1 MRHVKCVVIGG
12 GSAGL
17 AAAIQLKK
25 YNIDCLLLEKE
36 DVLGGILNQC
46 IHNGFGLTRF
56 KEELTGPS
64 YAERLVSEFH
74 DLGIE
79 FEPDSTVIKL
89 NSDKSI
95 EYINPKGVHKI
106 QAESIVLALGARERT
121 RGNIMI
127 PGDRSVGVWTAGSAQ
142 KYLNID
148 GYCVGKRVFI
158 LGSGDIGLIMARRMT
173 IAKAKVVG
181 VAEIMPY
188 SNGLTRNLVQCLYD
202 YDIPLYL
209 STTITRINGNGRVQ
223 SIELSRVDENLK
235 PISGTEFNIEVDTVL
250 LSVGLIPDNIITE
263 NAGIEMDPR
272 TKGPKINQYYETSI
286 PGIFACGNVLHVH
299 DLVDNV
305 TTESYNA
312 GKNAAKYVRGN
323 KSKGVLI
330 EVKAIEGVRYTVPK
344 AIDVQN
350 VDKSVTLRF
359 RVADVYKNSFIAVYF
374 DDVKVMHIKKRI
386 LSPGEME
393 EVKLTKTLLDKY
405 SNFSSITIKVE
416 KE

>member
-25 YNIDCLLLEKE
+25 YNVDCLLLEKE

-79 FEPDSTVIKL
+79 YELDSTVIKL

-95 EYINPKGVHKI
+95 EYINPKGVHKV

-286 PGIFACGNVLHVH
+286 PGIFACGNGLHIHDVVDFVSEEGDMVAKSVERYLNQLGKSGLSIPVNSDSNFIYVLPQ
-299 DLVDNV
+299 
-305 TTESYNA
+305 T
-312 GKNAAKYVRGN
+312 
-323 KSKGVLI
+323 I
-330 EVKAIEGVRYTVPK
+330 
-344 AIDVQN
+344 
-350 VDKSVTLRF
+350 DKSQAVKLKF
-359 RVADVYKNSFIAVYF
+359 RVKRPLKN
-374 DDVKVMHIKKRI
+374 VKVVIRTKDEIIMTLPKTQ
-386 LSPGEME
+386 LLPAELEMITLPLPLIDKIQD
-393 EVKLTKTLLDKY
+393 EVRLE
-405 SNFSSITIKVE
+405 IIA
-416 KE
+416 

>member
-25 YNIDCLLLEKE
+25 LNIDCLLLEKE

-64 YAERLVSEFH
+64 YAERLVTEFYE
-74 DLGIE
+74 LGIE
-79 FEPDSTVIKL
+79 VELDSTVIRL
-89 NSDKSI
+89 NPDKI
-95 EYINPKGVHKI
+95 VEYINPKGVHKV
-106 QAESIVLALGARERT
+106 QADSIILALGARERT

-209 STTITRINGNGRVQ
+209 STTITRIFGNGRVE

-235 PISGTEFNIEVDTVL
+235 PISGTEFNVEVDTVL

-286 PGIFACGNVLHVH
+286 SGIFACGNGLHIHDVVDFVSEEGDMVAKSVDRYLNQNTQSDQSIPVMSDSNFIYVLPQTIDKNQAVK
-299 DLVDNV
+299 LKFRVRKPLKNV
-305 TTESYNA
+305 KVVIRTKDEIIMTLPKTQLLPAELEMITIPLP
-312 GKNAAKYVRGN
+312 
-323 KSKGVLI
+323 LI
-330 EVKAIEGVRYTVPK
+330 EKIQDEVRLE
-344 AIDVQN
+344 II
-350 VDKSVTLRF
+350 S
-359 RVADVYKNSFIAVYF
+359 
-374 DDVKVMHIKKRI
+374 
-386 LSPGEME
+386 
-393 EVKLTKTLLDKY
+393 
-405 SNFSSITIKVE
+405 
-416 KE
+416 

>member
-1 MRHVKCVVIGG
+1 MRHIKCVVIGG

-25 YNIDCLLLEKE
+25 LNIDCLLLEKE

-64 YAERLVSEFH
+64 YAERLVTEFYEC
-74 DLGIE
+74 GIE
-79 FEPDSTVIKL
+79 VELESTVTRL
-89 NSDKSI
+89 NPDKTI
-95 EYINPKGVHKI
+95 EYINPNGSHKI

-158 LGSGDIGLIMARRMT
+158 LGSGDIGLIMARRLT
-173 IAKAKVVG
+173 IAKAHVVG

-209 STTITRINGNGRVQ
+209 STTITRIIGNGRVE
-223 SIELSRVDENLK
+223 SIELSRVDENLN
-235 PISGTEFNIEVDTVL
+235 PISGTEFKVDVDTVL

-286 PGIFACGNVLHVH
+286 PGIFACGNGLHIHDVVDFVSEEGDTVAKSVEKYLNQNNQSLGLIPVVCDSNFIYVLPQTMDKNQSVK
-299 DLVDNV
+299 LKFRVRRPLKNV
-305 TTESYNA
+305 
-312 GKNAAKYVRGN
+312 KVVI
-323 KSKGVLI
+323 KSKNEILM
-330 EVKAIEGVRYTVPK
+330 TLPK
-344 AIDVQN
+344 TQ
-350 VDKSVTLRF
+350 
-359 RVADVYKNSFIAVYF
+359 
-374 DDVKVMHIKKRI
+374 I
-386 LSPGEME
+386 LPAEME
-393 EVKLTKTLLDKY
+393 M
-405 SNFSSITIKVE
+405 ITIPLQLMDKIQDE
-416 KE
+416 IRLEILT

>member
-79 FEPDSTVIKL
+79 FELDSTVIKL

-202 YDIPLYL
+202 YDISLYL

-286 PGIFACGNVLHVH
+286 PGIFACGNGLHIHDVVDFVSEEGDMVAKSVERYLNQLGKSDLSIPVNSDSNFIYVLPQ
-299 DLVDNV
+299 
-305 TTESYNA
+305 T
-312 GKNAAKYVRGN
+312 
-323 KSKGVLI
+323 I
-330 EVKAIEGVRYTVPK
+330 
-344 AIDVQN
+344 
-350 VDKSVTLRF
+350 DKSQAVKLKF
-359 RVADVYKNSFIAVYF
+359 RVKRPLKN
-374 DDVKVMHIKKRI
+374 
-386 LSPGEME
+386 
-393 EVKLTKTLLDKY
+393 VKLVIRTKDEIIMTLPKTQLLPAELEMITLPLPLIDK
-405 SNFSSITIKVE
+405 IQDEVRLEIIA
-416 KE
+416 

>member
-1 MRHVKCVVIGG
+1 MRHIKCVVIGG

-25 YNIDCLLLEKE
+25 LNIDCLLLEKE

-64 YAERLVSEFH
+64 YAERLVTEFYE
-74 DLGIE
+74 LGIE
-79 FEPDSTVIKL
+79 VELESTVIRL
-89 NSDKSI
+89 NPDKTI
-95 EYINPKGVHKI
+95 EYINPNGSHKI

-158 LGSGDIGLIMARRMT
+158 LGSGDIGLIMARRLT
-173 IAKAKVVG
+173 IAKAHVVG

-209 STTITRINGNGRVQ
+209 STTITRIIGNGRVQ
-223 SIELSRVDENLK
+223 SIELSRVDENLN
-235 PISGTEFNIEVDTVL
+235 PISGTEFKVDVDTVL

-286 PGIFACGNVLHVH
+286 PGIFACGNGLHIH
-299 DLVDNV
+299 DVVDFV
-305 TTESYNA
+305 SE
-312 GKNAAKYVRGN
+312 
-323 KSKGVLI
+323 
-330 EVKAIEGVRYTVPK
+330 EGDTV
-344 AIDVQN
+344 A
-350 VDKSVTLRF
+350 KSVEKYLTENMLNVSSIPVKSDSNFIYVLPQTIDKNQSVKLKF
-359 RVADVYKNSFIAVYF
+359 RVRKPLKNI
-374 DDVKVMHIKKRI
+374 KVVIKSNDEI
-386 LSPGEME
+386 LMTLPKTQILPAEME
-393 EVKLTKTLLDKY
+393 M
-405 SNFSSITIKVE
+405 ITIPLQLMDKIQGE
-416 KE
+416 IRLEILP

>member
-79 FEPDSTVIKL
+79 FELDSTVIKL

-286 PGIFACGNVLHVH
+286 PGIFACGNGLHIHDVVDFVSEEGDMVAKSVERYLNQLGKSDLSIPVNSDSNFIYVLPQ
-299 DLVDNV
+299 
-305 TTESYNA
+305 T
-312 GKNAAKYVRGN
+312 
-323 KSKGVLI
+323 I
-330 EVKAIEGVRYTVPK
+330 
-344 AIDVQN
+344 
-350 VDKSVTLRF
+350 DKSQAVKLKF
-359 RVADVYKNSFIAVYF
+359 RVKRPLKN
-374 DDVKVMHIKKRI
+374 
-386 LSPGEME
+386 
-393 EVKLTKTLLDKY
+393 VKLVIRTKDEIIMTLPKTQLLPAELEMITLPLPLIDK
-405 SNFSSITIKVE
+405 IQDEVRLEIIA
-416 KE
+416 

>member
-1 MRHVKCVVIGG
+1 MRHIKCVVIGG

-25 YNIDCLLLEKE
+25 LNIDCLLLEKE

-64 YAERLVSEFH
+64 YADRLVTEFYE
-74 DLGIE
+74 LGIE
-79 FEPDSTVIKL
+79 VELESTVTRL
-89 NSDKSI
+89 NPDKTI
-95 EYINPKGVHKI
+95 EYINPNGSHKI

-158 LGSGDIGLIMARRMT
+158 LGSGDIGLIMARRLT
-173 IAKAKVVG
+173 IAKAHVVG

-209 STTITRINGNGRVQ
+209 STTITRIIGNGRVE
-223 SIELSRVDENLK
+223 SIELSRVDENLN
-235 PISGTEFNIEVDTVL
+235 PISGTEFKVDVDTVL

-286 PGIFACGNVLHVH
+286 PGIFACGNGLHIHDVVDFVSEEGDTVAKSIEKYLNQNNQSLGLIPVVCDSNFIYVLPQTMDKNQSVK
-299 DLVDNV
+299 LKFRVRRPLKNV
-305 TTESYNA
+305 
-312 GKNAAKYVRGN
+312 KVVI
-323 KSKGVLI
+323 KSKNEILM
-330 EVKAIEGVRYTVPK
+330 TLPK
-344 AIDVQN
+344 TQ
-350 VDKSVTLRF
+350 
-359 RVADVYKNSFIAVYF
+359 
-374 DDVKVMHIKKRI
+374 I
-386 LSPGEME
+386 LPAEME
-393 EVKLTKTLLDKY
+393 M
-405 SNFSSITIKVE
+405 ITIPLQLMDKIQDE
-416 KE
+416 IRLEILT

>member
-25 YNIDCLLLEKE
+25 YNVDCLLLEKE

-79 FEPDSTVIKL
+79 FELDSTVIKL

-95 EYINPKGVHKI
+95 EYINPKGVHKV

-286 PGIFACGNVLHVH
+286 PGIFACGNGLHIHDVVDFVSEEGDMVAKSVERYLNQLGKSGLSIPVNSDSNFIYVLPQ
-299 DLVDNV
+299 
-305 TTESYNA
+305 T
-312 GKNAAKYVRGN
+312 
-323 KSKGVLI
+323 I
-330 EVKAIEGVRYTVPK
+330 
-344 AIDVQN
+344 
-350 VDKSVTLRF
+350 DKSQAVKLKF
-359 RVADVYKNSFIAVYF
+359 RVKRPLKN
-374 DDVKVMHIKKRI
+374 VKVVIRTKDEIIMTLPKTQ
-386 LSPGEME
+386 LLPAELEMITLPLPLIDKIQD
-393 EVKLTKTLLDKY
+393 EVRLE
-405 SNFSSITIKVE
+405 IIA
-416 KE
+416 

>member
-1 MRHVKCVVIGG
+1 MRHIKCVVIGG

-25 YNIDCLLLEKE
+25 LNIDCLLLEKE

-64 YAERLVSEFH
+64 YAERLVTEFYE
-74 DLGIE
+74 LGIE
-79 FEPDSTVIKL
+79 VEIESTVVRL
-89 NSDKSI
+89 NPDKTI
-95 EYINPKGVHKI
+95 EYINPKGSHKI
-106 QAESIVLALGARERT
+106 QADSIVLALGARERT

-158 LGSGDIGLIMARRMT
+158 LGSGDIGLIMARRLT
-173 IAKAKVVG
+173 IAKAIVVG

-209 STTITRINGNGRVQ
+209 STTITRIIGNGRVE
-223 SIELSRVDENLK
+223 SIELSRVDDNLN
-235 PISGTEFNIEVDTVL
+235 PIVGTEFKVDVDTVL

-263 NAGIEMDPR
+263 NAGIEMDLR

-286 PGIFACGNVLHVH
+286 PGIFACGNGLHIH
-299 DLVDNV
+299 DVVDFV
-305 TTESYNA
+305 SE
-312 GKNAAKYVRGN
+312 
-323 KSKGVLI
+323 
-330 EVKAIEGVRYTVPK
+330 EGDTV
-344 AIDVQN
+344 A
-350 VDKSVTLRF
+350 KSVEKYLTENMRNVSSIPVKSDSNFIYVLPQTIDKNQSVKLKF
-359 RVADVYKNSFIAVYF
+359 RVRKPLKNI
-374 DDVKVMHIKKRI
+374 KVVIKSNDEILMTLPKTQILPAEMEMITIPLQLMDKIQGEIRLEI
-386 LSPGEME
+386 LS
-393 EVKLTKTLLDKY
+393 
-405 SNFSSITIKVE
+405 
-416 KE
+416 

>member
-1 MRHVKCVVIGG
+1 MRRVKCVVIGG

-25 YNIDCLLLEKE
+25 LNIDCLLLEKE

-64 YAERLVSEFH
+64 YAERLVTEF
-74 DLGIE
+74 DELGIE
-79 FEPDSTVIKL
+79 VELESVVTRLNPDKT
-89 NSDKSI
+89 I
-95 EYINPKGVHKI
+95 EYINPNGSHKI

-158 LGSGDIGLIMARRMT
+158 LGSGDIGLIMARRLT
-173 IAKAKVVG
+173 IAKAQVVG

-223 SIELSRVDENLK
+223 SIELSRVDENLN
-235 PISGTEFNIEVDTVL
+235 PINGTEFKVDVDTVL

-286 PGIFACGNVLHVH
+286 PGIFACGNGLHIHDVVDFVSEEGDTVAKSVEKYLNQNNQSLGLIPVVCDSHFIYVLPQTMDKNQSVK
-299 DLVDNV
+299 LKFRVRKPLKNV
-305 TTESYNA
+305 
-312 GKNAAKYVRGN
+312 KVVI
-323 KSKGVLI
+323 KSKDEILM
-330 EVKAIEGVRYTVPK
+330 TLPK
-344 AIDVQN
+344 TQ
-350 VDKSVTLRF
+350 
-359 RVADVYKNSFIAVYF
+359 
-374 DDVKVMHIKKRI
+374 I
-386 LSPGEME
+386 LPAEME
-393 EVKLTKTLLDKY
+393 M
-405 SNFSSITIKVE
+405 ITIPLQLMDKIQDE
-416 KE
+416 IRLEIHT

>member
-79 FEPDSTVIKL
+79 FELDSTVIKL

-209 STTITRINGNGRVQ
+209 STTITRINGNDRVQ

-286 PGIFACGNVLHVH
+286 PGIFACGNGLHIHDVVDFVSEEGDMVAKSVERYFNQLGKSDLSIPVNSDSNFIYVLPQ
-299 DLVDNV
+299 
-305 TTESYNA
+305 T
-312 GKNAAKYVRGN
+312 
-323 KSKGVLI
+323 I
-330 EVKAIEGVRYTVPK
+330 
-344 AIDVQN
+344 
-350 VDKSVTLRF
+350 DKSQAVKLKF
-359 RVADVYKNSFIAVYF
+359 RVKRPLKN
-374 DDVKVMHIKKRI
+374 
-386 LSPGEME
+386 
-393 EVKLTKTLLDKY
+393 VKLVIRTKDEIIMTLPKTQLLPAELEMITLPLPLIDK
-405 SNFSSITIKVE
+405 IQDEVRLEIIA
-416 KE
+416 

>member
-36 DVLGGILNQC
+36 NVLGGILNQC

-79 FEPDSTVIKL
+79 FELDSTVIKL

-286 PGIFACGNVLHVH
+286 PGIFACGNGLHIHDVVDFVSEEGDMVAKSVERYLNQLGQSGLSIPVNSDSNFIYVLPQ
-299 DLVDNV
+299 
-305 TTESYNA
+305 T
-312 GKNAAKYVRGN
+312 
-323 KSKGVLI
+323 I
-330 EVKAIEGVRYTVPK
+330 
-344 AIDVQN
+344 
-350 VDKSVTLRF
+350 DKSQAVKLKF
-359 RVADVYKNSFIAVYF
+359 RVKRPLKN
-374 DDVKVMHIKKRI
+374 VKVVIRTKDEIIMTLPKTQ
-386 LSPGEME
+386 LLPAELEMITLPLPLIDKIQD
-393 EVKLTKTLLDKY
+393 EVRLE
-405 SNFSSITIKVE
+405 IIA
-416 KE
+416 

>member
-1 MRHVKCVVIGG
+1 MRHIKCVVIGG

-25 YNIDCLLLEKE
+25 LDIECLLLEKE

-64 YAERLVSEFH
+64 YAERLVTEFYN
-74 DLGIE
+74 LGIE
-79 FEPDSTVIKL
+79 VELESTVIRL
-89 NSDKSI
+89 NPDKTI
-95 EYINPKGVHKI
+95 EYINPKGSHKI

-158 LGSGDIGLIMARRMT
+158 LGSGDIGLIMARRLT
-173 IAKAKVVG
+173 IAKAIVVG

-209 STTITRINGNGRVQ
+209 STTITRIIGNGRVQ
-223 SIELSRVDENLK
+223 SIELSRVDENLN
-235 PISGTEFNIEVDTVL
+235 PISGTEFKVDVDTVL

-263 NAGIEMDPR
+263 NARIEMDLR

-286 PGIFACGNVLHVH
+286 PGIFACGNGLHIH
-299 DLVDNV
+299 DVVDFV
-305 TTESYNA
+305 SE
-312 GKNAAKYVRGN
+312 
-323 KSKGVLI
+323 
-330 EVKAIEGVRYTVPK
+330 EGDTV
-344 AIDVQN
+344 A
-350 VDKSVTLRF
+350 KSVERYLSENMRTVLSIPVKSDSNFIYVLPQTIDKNQTVKLKF
-359 RVADVYKNSFIAVYF
+359 RVRKPLKN
-374 DDVKVMHIKKRI
+374 VKVVIKSNDEILMTLPKTQILPAEMEMITIPLQLMDKIQGEIRLEI
-386 LSPGEME
+386 LS
-393 EVKLTKTLLDKY
+393 
-405 SNFSSITIKVE
+405 
-416 KE
+416 

>member
-64 YAERLVSEFH
+64 YAERLVSEFY

-79 FEPDSTVIKL
+79 FELDSTVIKL

-286 PGIFACGNVLHVH
+286 PGIFACGNGLHIHDVVDFVSEEGDMVAKSVERYLNQLGKSDLSIPVNSDSNFIYVLPQ
-299 DLVDNV
+299 
-305 TTESYNA
+305 T
-312 GKNAAKYVRGN
+312 
-323 KSKGVLI
+323 I
-330 EVKAIEGVRYTVPK
+330 
-344 AIDVQN
+344 
-350 VDKSVTLRF
+350 DKSQAVKLKF
-359 RVADVYKNSFIAVYF
+359 RVKRPLKN
-374 DDVKVMHIKKRI
+374 VKVVIRTKDEIIMTLPKTQLLPAELEMITLP
-386 LSPGEME
+386 LSLIDKIQD
-393 EVKLTKTLLDKY
+393 EVRLE
-405 SNFSSITIKVE
+405 IIA
-416 KE
+416 

>member
-1 MRHVKCVVIGG
+1 MRRVKCVVIGG

-25 YNIDCLLLEKE
+25 LNIDCLLLEKE

-64 YAERLVSEFH
+64 YAERLVTEF
-74 DLGIE
+74 DELGIE
-79 FEPDSTVIKL
+79 VELESVVTRLNPDKT
-89 NSDKSI
+89 I
-95 EYINPKGVHKI
+95 EYINPNGSHKI

-158 LGSGDIGLIMARRMT
+158 LGSGDIGLIMARRLT
-173 IAKAKVVG
+173 IAKAQVVG

-223 SIELSRVDENLK
+223 SIELSRVDENLN
-235 PISGTEFNIEVDTVL
+235 PINGTEFKVDVDTVL

-263 NAGIEMDPR
+263 DAGIEMDPR

-286 PGIFACGNVLHVH
+286 PGIFACGNGLHIHDVVDFVSEEGDTVAKSVEKYLNQNNQSLGLIPVVCDSHFIYVLPQTMDKNQSVK
-299 DLVDNV
+299 LKFRVRKPLKNV
-305 TTESYNA
+305 
-312 GKNAAKYVRGN
+312 KVVI
-323 KSKGVLI
+323 KSKDEILM
-330 EVKAIEGVRYTVPK
+330 TLPK
-344 AIDVQN
+344 TQ
-350 VDKSVTLRF
+350 
-359 RVADVYKNSFIAVYF
+359 
-374 DDVKVMHIKKRI
+374 I
-386 LSPGEME
+386 LPAEME
-393 EVKLTKTLLDKY
+393 M
-405 SNFSSITIKVE
+405 ITIPLQLMDKIQDE
-416 KE
+416 IRLEIHT

>member
-1 MRHVKCVVIGG
+1 MKQYKCVIIGG

-25 YNIDCLLLEKE
+25 LNIDSLLLEKE
-36 DVLGGILNQC
+36 DCLGGILNQC

-64 YAERLVSEFH
+64 YAERLVDEFH
-74 DLGIE
+74 ELNIE
-79 FEPDSTVIKL
+79 YQLESTVIRI
-89 NSDKSI
+89 NEDKTI
-95 EYINPKGVHKI
+95 EYINTLGSHTI

-158 LGSGDIGLIMARRMT
+158 LGSGDIGLIMARRLT

-209 STTITRINGNGRVQ
+209 STTITRIIGDNRVE
-223 SIELSRVDENLK
+223 SIECSRVDENLN
-235 PISGTEFNIEVDTVL
+235 PISGTEFKVDVDTVL

-263 NAGIEMDPR
+263 NVGIEMDPR
-272 TKGPKINQYYETSI
+272 TKGPKINQAYETSI
-286 PGIFACGNVLHVH
+286 PGVFACGNGLHIH
-299 DLVDNV
+299 DVVDFVSEEGDFVAKSVYEYLNHNSIQKQSIPV
-305 TTESYNA
+305 TSDSNF
-312 GKNAAKYVRGN
+312 NYVIPQTLN
-323 KSKGVLI
+323 KSSAVKLKFRIRKPMKNVKIVIKSNDEVLMTLPKTQILPAEMEMVQIPLTII
-330 EVKAIEGVRYTVPK
+330 EKI
-344 AIDVQN
+344 Q
-350 VDKSVTLRF
+350 
-359 RVADVYKNSFIAVYF
+359 
-374 DDVKVMHIKKRI
+374 DDIRLEI
-386 LSPGEME
+386 LS
-393 EVKLTKTLLDKY
+393 
-405 SNFSSITIKVE
+405 
-416 KE
+416 

>member
-79 FEPDSTVIKL
+79 FELDSTVIKL

-286 PGIFACGNVLHVH
+286 PGIFACGNGLHIHDVVDFVSEEGDVVAKSVERYLNQLGQSGQSIPVNSDSNFIYVLPQ
-299 DLVDNV
+299 
-305 TTESYNA
+305 T
-312 GKNAAKYVRGN
+312 
-323 KSKGVLI
+323 I
-330 EVKAIEGVRYTVPK
+330 
-344 AIDVQN
+344 
-350 VDKSVTLRF
+350 DKSQAVKLKF
-359 RVADVYKNSFIAVYF
+359 RVKRPLKN
-374 DDVKVMHIKKRI
+374 VKVVIRTKDEIIMTLPKTQ
-386 LSPGEME
+386 LLPAELEMITLPLPLIDKIQE
-393 EVKLTKTLLDKY
+393 EVRLE
-405 SNFSSITIKVE
+405 IIA
-416 KE
+416 

>member
-1 MRHVKCVVIGG
+1 MRHIKCVVIGG

-25 YNIDCLLLEKE
+25 LDIECLLLEKE

-64 YAERLVSEFH
+64 YAERLVTEFYN
-74 DLGIE
+74 LGIE
-79 FEPDSTVIKL
+79 VELESTVIRL
-89 NSDKSI
+89 NPDKTI
-95 EYINPKGVHKI
+95 EYINPKGSHKI

-158 LGSGDIGLIMARRMT
+158 LGSGDIGLIMARRLT
-173 IAKAKVVG
+173 IAKAIVVG

-209 STTITRINGNGRVQ
+209 STTITRIIGNGRVQ
-223 SIELSRVDENLK
+223 SIELSRVDENLN
-235 PISGTEFNIEVDTVL
+235 PISGTEFKVDVDTVL

-263 NAGIEMDPR
+263 NAGIEMDLR

-286 PGIFACGNVLHVH
+286 PGIFACGNGLHIH
-299 DLVDNV
+299 DVVDFV
-305 TTESYNA
+305 SE
-312 GKNAAKYVRGN
+312 
-323 KSKGVLI
+323 
-330 EVKAIEGVRYTVPK
+330 EGDTV
-344 AIDVQN
+344 A
-350 VDKSVTLRF
+350 KSVERYLTENMRTVLSIPVKSDSNFIYVLPQTIDKNQSVKLKF
-359 RVADVYKNSFIAVYF
+359 RVRKPLKN
-374 DDVKVMHIKKRI
+374 VKVVIKSNDEILMTLPKTQILPAEMEMITIPLQLMDKIQGEIRLEI
-386 LSPGEME
+386 LS
-393 EVKLTKTLLDKY
+393 
-405 SNFSSITIKVE
+405 
-416 KE
+416 

>member
-1 MRHVKCVVIGG
+1 MRHIKCVVIGG

-25 YNIDCLLLEKE
+25 LDIECLLLEKE

-64 YAERLVSEFH
+64 YAERLVTEFYN
-74 DLGIE
+74 LGIE
-79 FEPDSTVIKL
+79 VELESTVIRL
-89 NSDKSI
+89 NPDKTI
-95 EYINPKGVHKI
+95 EYINPKGSHKI

-158 LGSGDIGLIMARRMT
+158 LGSGDIGLIMARRLT
-173 IAKAKVVG
+173 IAKAIVVG

-209 STTITRINGNGRVQ
+209 STTITRIIGNGRVQ
-223 SIELSRVDENLK
+223 SIELSRVDENLN
-235 PISGTEFNIEVDTVL
+235 PISGTEFKVDVDTVL

-263 NAGIEMDPR
+263 NAGIEMDLR

-286 PGIFACGNVLHVH
+286 PGIFACGNGLHIH
-299 DLVDNV
+299 DVVDFV
-305 TTESYNA
+305 SE
-312 GKNAAKYVRGN
+312 
-323 KSKGVLI
+323 
-330 EVKAIEGVRYTVPK
+330 EGDTV
-344 AIDVQN
+344 A
-350 VDKSVTLRF
+350 KSVERYLTENMRTVLSIPVKSDSNF
-359 RVADVYKNSFIAVYF
+359 IYVLPQTIDKNQS
-374 DDVKVMHIKKRI
+374 
-386 LSPGEME
+386 
-393 EVKLTKTLLDKY
+393 VKLNLEY
-405 SNFSSITIKVE
+405 VNH
-416 KE
+416 

>member
-1 MRHVKCVVIGG
+1 MRHIKCVVIGG

-25 YNIDCLLLEKE
+25 LDIECLLLEKE

-64 YAERLVSEFH
+64 YAERLVTEFYN
-74 DLGIE
+74 LGIE
-79 FEPDSTVIKL
+79 VELESTVIRL
-89 NSDKSI
+89 NPDKTI
-95 EYINPKGVHKI
+95 EYINPKGSHKI

-158 LGSGDIGLIMARRMT
+158 LGSGDIGLIMARRLT
-173 IAKAKVVG
+173 IAKAIVVG

-209 STTITRINGNGRVQ
+209 STTITRIIGNGRVQ
-223 SIELSRVDENLK
+223 SIELSRVDENLN
-235 PISGTEFNIEVDTVL
+235 PISGTEFKVDVDTVL

-263 NAGIEMDPR
+263 NAGIEMDLR

-286 PGIFACGNVLHVH
+286 PGIFACGNGLHIH
-299 DLVDNV
+299 DVVDFV
-305 TTESYNA
+305 SE
-312 GKNAAKYVRGN
+312 
-323 KSKGVLI
+323 
-330 EVKAIEGVRYTVPK
+330 EGDTV
-344 AIDVQN
+344 A
-350 VDKSVTLRF
+350 KSVERYLSENMRTVLSIPVKSDSNFIYVLPQTIDKNQSVKLKF
-359 RVADVYKNSFIAVYF
+359 RVRKPLKN
-374 DDVKVMHIKKRI
+374 VKVVIKSNDELLMTLPKTQILPAEMEMITIPLQLMDKIQGEIRLEI
-386 LSPGEME
+386 LS
-393 EVKLTKTLLDKY
+393 
-405 SNFSSITIKVE
+405 
-416 KE
+416 

>member
-1 MRHVKCVVIGG
+1 MMRHVKCVVIGG

-79 FEPDSTVIKL
+79 FELDSTVIKL

-286 PGIFACGNVLHVH
+286 PGIFACGNGLHIHDVVDFVSEEGDMVAKSVERYLNQLGKSDLSIPVNSDSNFIYVLPQ
-299 DLVDNV
+299 
-305 TTESYNA
+305 T
-312 GKNAAKYVRGN
+312 
-323 KSKGVLI
+323 I
-330 EVKAIEGVRYTVPK
+330 
-344 AIDVQN
+344 
-350 VDKSVTLRF
+350 DKSQAVKLKF
-359 RVADVYKNSFIAVYF
+359 RVKRPLKN
-374 DDVKVMHIKKRI
+374 VKVVIRTKDEIIMTLPKTQ
-386 LSPGEME
+386 LLPAELEMITLPLPLIDKIQD
-393 EVKLTKTLLDKY
+393 EVRLE
-405 SNFSSITIKVE
+405 IIA
-416 KE
+416 

>member
-1 MRHVKCVVIGG
+1 MRHIKCVVIGG

-25 YNIDCLLLEKE
+25 LNIDCLLLEKE

-64 YAERLVSEFH
+64 YAERLVTEFYE
-74 DLGIE
+74 LGIE
-79 FEPDSTVIKL
+79 VELESTVIRL
-89 NSDKSI
+89 NPDKTI
-95 EYINPKGVHKI
+95 EYINPNGSHKI

-127 PGDRSVGVWTAGSAQ
+127 PGDRSVGVLTAGSAQ

-158 LGSGDIGLIMARRMT
+158 LGSGDIGLIMARRLT
-173 IAKAKVVG
+173 IAKAHVVG

-209 STTITRINGNGRVQ
+209 STTITRIIGNGRVQ
-223 SIELSRVDENLK
+223 SIELSRVDENLN
-235 PISGTEFNIEVDTVL
+235 PISGTEFKVDVDTVL

-263 NAGIEMDPR
+263 NAGIEMDLR

-286 PGIFACGNVLHVH
+286 PGIFACGNGLHIH
-299 DLVDNV
+299 DVVDFV
-305 TTESYNA
+305 SE
-312 GKNAAKYVRGN
+312 
-323 KSKGVLI
+323 
-330 EVKAIEGVRYTVPK
+330 EGDTV
-344 AIDVQN
+344 A
-350 VDKSVTLRF
+350 KSVEKYLTENMLNVSSIPVKSDSNFIYVLPQTIDKNQSVKLKF
-359 RVADVYKNSFIAVYF
+359 RVRKPLKNI
-374 DDVKVMHIKKRI
+374 KVVIKSNDEI
-386 LSPGEME
+386 LMTLPKTQILPAEME
-393 EVKLTKTLLDKY
+393 M
-405 SNFSSITIKVE
+405 ITIPLQLMDKIQGE
-416 KE
+416 IRLEILP

>member
-79 FEPDSTVIKL
+79 FELDSTVIKL

-286 PGIFACGNVLHVH
+286 PGIFACGNGLHIHDVVDFVSEEGDMVAKSVERYLNQLGKSGQLIPVNSDSNFIYVLPQ
-299 DLVDNV
+299 
-305 TTESYNA
+305 T
-312 GKNAAKYVRGN
+312 
-323 KSKGVLI
+323 I
-330 EVKAIEGVRYTVPK
+330 
-344 AIDVQN
+344 
-350 VDKSVTLRF
+350 DKSQAVKLKF
-359 RVADVYKNSFIAVYF
+359 RVKRPLKN
-374 DDVKVMHIKKRI
+374 VKVVIRTKDEIIMTLPKTQ
-386 LSPGEME
+386 LLPAELEMITLPLPLIDKIQD
-393 EVKLTKTLLDKY
+393 EVRLE
-405 SNFSSITIKVE
+405 IIA
-416 KE
+416 

>member
-1 MRHVKCVVIGG
+1 MRHIKCVVIGG

-25 YNIDCLLLEKE
+25 LNIDCLLLEKE

-64 YAERLVSEFH
+64 YAERLVTEFYEC
-74 DLGIE
+74 GIE
-79 FEPDSTVIKL
+79 VELESTVTRL
-89 NSDKSI
+89 NPDKTI
-95 EYINPKGVHKI
+95 EYINPNGSHKI

-158 LGSGDIGLIMARRMT
+158 LGSGDIGLIMARRLT
-173 IAKAKVVG
+173 IAKAHVVG

-209 STTITRINGNGRVQ
+209 STTITRIIGNGRVE
-223 SIELSRVDENLK
+223 SIELSRVDENLN
-235 PISGTEFNIEVDTVL
+235 PISGTEFKVDVDTVL

-286 PGIFACGNVLHVH
+286 PGIFACGNGLHIHDVVDFVSEEGDTVAKSIEKYLNQNNQSLGLVPVVCDSNFIYVLPQTM
-299 DLVDNV
+299 D
-305 TTESYNA
+305 
-312 GKNAAKYVRGN
+312 KNQ
-323 KSKGVLI
+323 S
-330 EVKAIEGVRYTVPK
+330 VKLK
-344 AIDVQN
+344 
-350 VDKSVTLRF
+350 F
-359 RVADVYKNSFIAVYF
+359 RVRRPLKN
-374 DDVKVMHIKKRI
+374 VKVVIRSKDEI
-386 LSPGEME
+386 LMTLPKTQILPAEME
-393 EVKLTKTLLDKY
+393 MIMIPLQLMDKIQDEIRLEILT
-405 SNFSSITIKVE
+405 
-416 KE
+416 

>member
-1 MRHVKCVVIGG
+1 MRHIKCVVIGG

-25 YNIDCLLLEKE
+25 LDIECLLLEKE

-64 YAERLVSEFH
+64 YAERLVTEFYN
-74 DLGIE
+74 LGIE
-79 FEPDSTVIKL
+79 VELESTVIRL
-89 NSDKSI
+89 NPDKTI
-95 EYINPKGVHKI
+95 EYINPKGSHKI

-158 LGSGDIGLIMARRMT
+158 LGSGDIGLIMARRLT
-173 IAKAKVVG
+173 IAKAIVVG

-209 STTITRINGNGRVQ
+209 STTITRIIGNGRVQ
-223 SIELSRVDENLK
+223 SIELSRVDENLN
-235 PISGTEFNIEVDTVL
+235 PISGTEFKVDVDTVL

-263 NAGIEMDPR
+263 NAGIEMDLR

-286 PGIFACGNVLHVH
+286 PGIFACGNGLHIH
-299 DLVDNV
+299 DVVDFV
-305 TTESYNA
+305 SE
-312 GKNAAKYVRGN
+312 
-323 KSKGVLI
+323 
-330 EVKAIEGVRYTVPK
+330 EGDTV
-344 AIDVQN
+344 A
-350 VDKSVTLRF
+350 KSVERYLTENMRTVLSIPVKSDSNFIYVLPQTIDKNQTVKLKF
-359 RVADVYKNSFIAVYF
+359 RVRKPLKN
-374 DDVKVMHIKKRI
+374 VKVVIKSNDEILMTLPKTQILPAEMEMITIPLQLMDKIQGEIRLEI
-386 LSPGEME
+386 LS
-393 EVKLTKTLLDKY
+393 
-405 SNFSSITIKVE
+405 
-416 KE
+416 

>member
-1 MRHVKCVVIGG
+1 MMRHVKCVVIGG

-79 FEPDSTVIKL
+79 FELDSTVIKL

-286 PGIFACGNVLHVH
+286 PGIFACGNGLHIHDVVDFVSEEGDMVAKSVERYLNQLGQSGLSIPVNSDSNFIYVLPQ
-299 DLVDNV
+299 
-305 TTESYNA
+305 T
-312 GKNAAKYVRGN
+312 
-323 KSKGVLI
+323 I
-330 EVKAIEGVRYTVPK
+330 
-344 AIDVQN
+344 
-350 VDKSVTLRF
+350 DKSQAVKLKF
-359 RVADVYKNSFIAVYF
+359 RVKRPLKN
-374 DDVKVMHIKKRI
+374 VKVVIRTKDEIIMTLPKTQ
-386 LSPGEME
+386 LLPAELEMITLPLPLIDKIQD
-393 EVKLTKTLLDKY
+393 EVRLE
-405 SNFSSITIKVE
+405 IIA
-416 KE
+416 

>member
-1 MRHVKCVVIGG
+1 MRRVKCVVIGG

-25 YNIDCLLLEKE
+25 LNIDCLLLEKE

-64 YAERLVSEFH
+64 YAERLVTEFEE
-74 DLGIE
+74 LGIE
-79 FEPDSTVIKL
+79 VELESVVTRLNPDKT
-89 NSDKSI
+89 I
-95 EYINPKGVHKI
+95 EYINPNGSHKI

-158 LGSGDIGLIMARRMT
+158 LGSGDIGLIMARRLT
-173 IAKAKVVG
+173 IAKAQVVG

-223 SIELSRVDENLK
+223 SIELSRVDENLN
-235 PISGTEFNIEVDTVL
+235 PINGTEFKVDVDTVL

-286 PGIFACGNVLHVH
+286 PGIFACGNGLHIHDVVDFVSEEGDTVAKSVEKYLNQNNQSLGLIPVVCDSHFIYVLPQTMDKNQSVK
-299 DLVDNV
+299 LKFRVRKPLKNV
-305 TTESYNA
+305 
-312 GKNAAKYVRGN
+312 KVVI
-323 KSKGVLI
+323 KSKDEILM
-330 EVKAIEGVRYTVPK
+330 TLPK
-344 AIDVQN
+344 TQ
-350 VDKSVTLRF
+350 
-359 RVADVYKNSFIAVYF
+359 
-374 DDVKVMHIKKRI
+374 I
-386 LSPGEME
+386 LPAEME
-393 EVKLTKTLLDKY
+393 M
-405 SNFSSITIKVE
+405 ITIPLQLMDKIQDE
-416 KE
+416 IRLEIHT